1 MAPSPTIQGTDLGE
15 RLIAAGLIITVLI
28 GLRRAH
34 IRVEYSVSWLIAAV
48 ILLLLAQLPEPL
60 RWFAS
65 WAGIQDPP
73 TVLLFLVA
81 GVFLVVFYRFSIII
95 SHLRDANIAL
105 AQRVAILEFRLENV
119 EDGRL

>member
-1 MAPSPTIQGTDLGE
+1 MLVD
-15 RLIAAGLIITVLI
+15 RLLLITTLVAAGLIVTVLV

-34 IRVEYSVSWLIAAV
+34 IRVEYSVSWLVAALV
-48 ILLLLAQLPEPL
+48 LLVLAQMPETL

-65 WAGIQDPP
+65 WVGVQDPP
-73 TVLLFLVA
+73 TVLLFLVT

>member
-1 MAPSPTIQGTDLGE
+1 MDRLLLLTT
-15 RLIAAGLIITVLI
+15 LIAAGLIVTVLVS
-28 GLRRAH
+28 LRRAH

>member
-1 MAPSPTIQGTDLGE
+1 ME
-15 RLIAAGLIITVLI
+15 RLLLITTLIAAALIITVLV

-34 IRVEYSVSWLIAAV
+34 IRVEYSVSWLAAAI
-48 ILLLLAQLPEPL
+48 ILLALAQLPEPL
-60 RWFAS
+60 RWLAA
-65 WAGIQDPP
+65 WTGVQDPP

-81 GVFLVVFYRFSIII
+81 GVFLIVFYRFSIII

>member
-1 MAPSPTIQGTDLGE
+1 VDRLLLITT
-15 RLIAAGLIITVLI
+15 LIAAALIVTVLVS
-28 GLRRAH
+28 LRRAH
-34 IRVEYSVSWLIAAV
+34 IRVEYSVSWLVAAL
-48 ILLLLAQLPEPL
+48 ILLLLAQMPEPL
-60 RWFAS
+60 RWFAA

>member
-1 MAPSPTIQGTDLGE
+1 MDRLLLLTT
-15 RLIAAGLIITVLI
+15 LIAAGLIITVLI
-28 GLRRAH
+28 GLRRAPT
-34 IRVEYSVSWLIAAV
+34 RVEYSVSWLIAAV
-48 ILLLLAQLPEPL
+48 ILLLLAQLPVPL